1 MPPLVVVVDWSS
13 VIKEFPNK
21 EPGEKGENLTQV
33 LNEYGAQQMVITER
47 AKRALREIGLTGY
60 EINAYTA
67 LLVKGPCEASQ
78 TSKEAGVPYS
88 KIYDVLSSLENKGWV
103 EVENSRPKKYFPKH
117 PSEALEATRLNIE
130 SNLQSNLDL
139 AKTDLEPL
147 YASKEIQERP
157 DIWIARGAFN
167 MLARMREALNSAR
180 QTLMVATAPPPRPII
195 DVILKDLEHLSS
207 MGVEIKLMVTKDM
220 DEEIIQKL
228 SELGEVRVKERMFGG
243 GVVSDD
249 RRVVLLLGS
258 GDTDDYLALCSDH
271 AGLASL
277 AREYFQFLW
286 DEAKSK

>member
-1 MPPLVVVVDWSS
+1 
-13 VIKEFPNK
+13 
-21 EPGEKGENLTQV
+21 
-33 LNEYGAQQMVITER
+33 MVITER
-47 AKRALREIGLTGY
+47 SKRALKEIGLTEY

-67 LLVKGPCEASQ
+67 LLEKGPCEASQ

-103 EVENSRPKKYFPKH
+103 EVENSRPKKYFPKP
-117 PSEALEATRLNIE
+117 PSEALESTRLSTE

-147 YASKEIQERP
+147 YTSKEIQERP
-157 DIWIARGAFN
+157 DIWIARGTFN

-180 QTLMVATAPPPRPII
+180 HTLMIATATPPGPIQ
-195 DVILKDLEHLSS
+195 DVLLKDLERLSS
-207 MGVEIKLMVTKDM
+207 MGVEIRLMVTRDM
-220 DEEIIQKL
+220 DKEMIHRL
-228 SELGEVRVKERMFGG
+228 SELGEVRFKDRMFGG

-271 AGLASL
+271 IGLSSL

-286 DEAKSK
+286 NEAKSK